1 MSDVLNENRV
11 SGGIVRGGSIGGDV
25 EQRNS
30 VNGGEVARNRG
41 GTYDYEVLE
50 NHPLINGEE
59 LIGDKSNED
68 LHIAAVKTSA
78 EWAELT
84 TLVSVRGEVYVYSD
98 YQTDEHGNDI
108 PGVKMGDGL
117 AYVVDLPFVAGTD
130 YRISQ
135 EDIENWNNKVA
146 VRLDGETLI
155 FY

>member
-1 MSDVLNENRV
+1 MPSNQYGQIVGSFGDDPKKL
-11 SGGIVRGGSIGGDV
+11 SGSVNALGQIGGNVDRAAV
-25 EQRNS
+25 SYEKNYEILDNKPQINS
-30 VNGGEVARNRG
+30 
-41 GTYDYEVLE
+41 
-50 NHPLINGEE
+50 EE

-84 TLVSVRGEVYVYSD
+84 TLVSVKGEVYVYSD
-98 YQTDEHGNDI
+98 YQEDEDGHPI
-108 PGVKMGDGL
+108 PGIKMGDGL
-117 AYVVDLPFVAGTD
+117 AYVVDLPFVSGTD

-135 EDIENWNNKVA
+135 DDIDNWNDKVA